1 MIFKIDHDKEK
12 ERCEKEDTVVPILAS
27 LISVHV
33 PNVFINIDLEEP
45 I

>member
-1 MIFKIDHDKEK
+1 MIMKKETQGY
-12 ERCEKEDTVVPILAS
+12 EKEDTMLPILAS